1 VKPWRVVGVLAA
13 TTLVA
18 ALTQAFGPPAASAV
32 GSAFVPLAL
41 ALVAVLARLGDELPA
56 ARSGALLLVSAT
68 VAAVAFASLGFVVF
82 HVVEPATL
90 QRGGGEPVF
99 AGAGEARLGFMVV
112 LLAACCAAVLM
123 ALARPVRH
131 AARDIV
137 PIDPERPSHAV
148 ALALAVAL
156 ATIPLLPLFVLGRPP
171 LPLPPAV
178 LPPGTP
184 AVGVPTFAERAMELG
199 WLAPAA
205 VVAAGLWTSRPPAE
219 TWRRLGLVRT
229 PAWQLA
235 LAAVAGA
242 VLVPIL
248 YTLVPA
254 LDARAGGPAGGAAGT
269 LAWAFGQPGDLVPGL
284 LAALG
289 IELAVRG
296 LLQPRLGLILSNIV
310 FVAPH
315 AWLAGWNGLFVLFLP
330 GILFGIV
337 RGSAGTTAAIAG
349 HLAFRLVL
357 ALGRG

>member
-1 VKPWRVVGVLAA
+1 VKPWHMVGALAA
-13 TTLVA
+13 TTLAA
-18 ALTQAFGPPAASAV
+18 ALAQAVGPPAASIL
-32 GSAFVPLAL
+32 GSAFVPLAF
-41 ALVAVLARLGDELPA
+41 ALVAVLARLGDERPA
-56 ARSGALLLVSAT
+56 ARSGALLLASAA
-68 VAAVAFASLGFVVF
+68 VAALAFASLGFVVF

-90 QRGGGEPVF
+90 QRGGEPGF
-99 AGAGEARLGFMVV
+99 LGAGEARLGFMVG
-112 LLAACCAAVLM
+112 LLAACCAAVLV
-123 ALARPVRH
+123 ALARPVRQ

-137 PIDPERPSHAV
+137 PIDPDRPSHGV

-171 LPLPPAV
+171 LPLPEAA

-184 AVGVPTFAERAMELG
+184 PVEVPAFAARAMELA

-205 VVAAGLWTSRPPAE
+205 VVAAGLRTSRSAAE
-219 TWRRLGLVRT
+219 TWQRLGLVRT

-235 LAAVAGA
+235 LAAAAGA
-242 VLVPIL
+242 SLAPIL
-248 YTLVPA
+248 HTIVPA
-254 LDARAGGPAGGAAGT
+254 LDARAGGPAGGDTAGT
-269 LAWAFGQPGDLVPGL
+269 LAWAFGQPGNLVPGL

-296 LLQPRLGLILSNIV
+296 LLQPRLGLILSNLV

-349 HLAFRLVL
+349 HVAFRLAL
-357 ALGRG
+357 ALGRS